1 MQPLQRP
8 LRDDLRSR
16 YSVLQYPNK
25 WSDALRVVQVQ
36 ARPILNFIL
45 FQRRIDE
52 SVLCFGRWIE

>member
-16 YSVLQYPNK
+16 YSVLHIPTSD
-25 WSDALRVVQVQ
+25 SDALRVVQVQ

-52 SVLCFGRWIE
+52 SVLCFSRWIE